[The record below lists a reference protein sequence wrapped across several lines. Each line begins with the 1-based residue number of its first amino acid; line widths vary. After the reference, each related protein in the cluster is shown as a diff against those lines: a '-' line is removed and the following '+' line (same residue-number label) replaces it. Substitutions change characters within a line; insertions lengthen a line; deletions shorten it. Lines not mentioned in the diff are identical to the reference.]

1 MANPGP
7 ASTISP
13 HQLLQADSSDG
24 YQIGTLSTTPI
35 GMYGATP
42 VAQRSNANQ
51 LTVSAAATS
60 GTLLSVQAI
69 ALSPAG
75 VGINTTLSQAIA
87 VTGAPILTSDFLV
100 VNKPSHQANLAI
112 INARPHTATAGTV
125 VLQYFNM
132 STATITPTASEQYQF
147 QLFRGLANSI
157 SLTPS
162 VVAANSVSEQT
173 FNVTGVAVG
182 MLAMVSKPSEQVGL
196 GIGNVRIPANNQL
209 AIQFINVSSGAI
221 TPAAGESYSYFASA
235 GLAANSNLMLW
246 GVNVGT
252 QLTPPVTTTTQSWQ
266 VTEQS
271 VTVSGILATDIFVG
285 ISKPSAQATF
295 GIVGGR
301 ITTANIVNLAF
312 GSGTVTGITPTAAEV
327 YAVTIYRQ
335 NPNPPLTV
343 VSVTVAPTGI
353 AAFTTNEQAFTVT
366 PAFPVGSM
374 CFVNKPTLTANCTVV
389 GARVSAAGVVAIAF
403 ANTNITSSAVT
414 VVPPSEVY
422 LIGNFQPSTSSG
434 SYVSMQVA
442 NSLIGANM
450 QGNELRLAMA
460 NIGMITG
467 GTP

>member
-24 YQIGTLSTTPI
+24 YLFGTLSTTPI
-35 GMYGATP
+35 GMYGVTP
-42 VAQRSNANQ
+42 VSQRSNANQ
-51 LTVSAAATS
+51 LTVSQAATS
-60 GTLLSVQAI
+60 GTLLAVQTI

-87 VTGAPILTSDFLV
+87 VTGAPIFTTDFLV
-100 VNKPSHQANLAI
+100 VNKQSHQANLAI
-112 INARPHTATAGTV
+112 INARPHTATAGQV

-132 STATITPTASEQYQF
+132 STATITPTAAEQYQF
-147 QLFRGLANSI
+147 ALFRGIAG
-157 SLTPS
+157 S
-162 VVAANSVSEQT
+162 VTLSPAVVPGNSVSEQI
-173 FNVTGVAVG
+173 FNVTGVSVG
-182 MLAMVSKPSEQVGL
+182 QLAMAAKPSEQVGL
-196 GIGNVRIPANNQL
+196 GLGNIRVAGNNQL

-221 TPAAGESYSYFASA
+221 TPTASESYSYFASA

-266 VTEQS
+266 VTEQA
-271 VTVSGILATDIFVG
+271 VTVSSILATDIFVG
-285 ISKPSAQATF
+285 VQKPSAQATF
-295 GIVGGR
+295 AIVGGR
-301 ITTANIVNLAF
+301 ITTANTINLAF

-327 YAVTIYRQ
+327 YAVTLYRQ

-343 VSVTVAPTGI
+343 LSVTIAPAGI

-366 PAFPVGSM
+366 PGFPVGTM
-374 CFVNKPTLTANCTVV
+374 CYVNKPSLTANCTIV
-389 GARVSAAGVVAIAF
+389 GARVTAAGSVAIAF

-422 LIGNFQPSTSSG
+422 LIGNFQPMTSSG

-442 NSLIGANM
+442 NGVIGTNM
-450 QGNELRLAMA
+450 QANELRLAMA